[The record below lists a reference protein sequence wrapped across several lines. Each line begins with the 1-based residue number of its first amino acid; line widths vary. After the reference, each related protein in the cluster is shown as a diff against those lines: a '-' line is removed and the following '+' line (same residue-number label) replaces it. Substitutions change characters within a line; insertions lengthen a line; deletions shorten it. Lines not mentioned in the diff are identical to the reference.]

1 MPLSVAGD
9 VAKQRSGGLA
19 GVVWRDEFPMVRA
32 IPDSRFIFPCCF
44 SPHPP
49 IFEFRTYTRP
59 AQQLP
64 VCFPPPTPAVSRDS
78 WITPIYRCLH
88 KLVGSVTRVCGEK
101 STNSEKNPLVR

>member
-32 IPDSRFIFPCCF
+32 IPDSRFIF
-44 SPHPP
+44 
-49 IFEFRTYTRP
+49 P